1 MRILLFFLVVGFVS
15 CQNEN
20 KKEAYHS
27 FNNNTWNTD
36 SIVSFEF
43 DNIDTT
49 SSHDLYLM
57 VRHTTNFKFQN
68 LFLFTNFENQQDLT
82 FLSKCIYAQQ
92 SFPKNGVD
100 ENFKPIYAFTNANI
114 IISPNQEL
122 KKSTLLIQ
130 DNIIIVV
137 DSNLSI
143 PQDAIVYDLEGD
155 YIYRS
160 FIDLYSNYC
169 LLLESN

>member
-20 KKEAYHS
+20 KKEVYHS

-36 SIVSFEF
+36 SIVSFEL

-68 LFLFTNFENQQDLT
+68 LFLFTNFENQQDTLEL
-82 FLSKCIYAQQ
+82 FLSEKSGRWLGKGFGEI
-92 SFPKNGVD
+92 KELKIRIKENV
-100 ENFKPIYAFTNANI
+100 NFKE
-114 IISPNQEL
+114 NQDQ
-122 KKSTLLIQ
+122 IF
-130 DNIIIVV
+130 
-137 DSNLSI
+137 SI
-143 PQDAIVYDLEGD
+143 EQAMRYEDLEKIINLTEIVAVG
-155 YIYRS
+155 IG
-160 FIDLYSNYC
+160 LYKS
-169 LLLESN
+169 E

>member
-20 KKEAYHS
+20 KKEVYHS

-36 SIVSFEF
+36 SIVSFEL

-68 LFLFTNFENQQDLT
+68 LFLFTNFENQQDTLEL
-82 FLSKCIYAQQ
+82 FLSEKSGRWLGKGFGEI
-92 SFPKNGVD
+92 KELKIRIKENV
-100 ENFKPIYAFTNANI
+100 NFKE
-114 IISPNQEL
+114 NQDQMFSVE
-122 KKSTLLIQ
+122 Q
-130 DNIIIVV
+130 
-137 DSNLSI
+137 
-143 PQDAIVYDLEGD
+143 AMRYEDLEKIINLTEIVAVG
-155 YIYRS
+155 IG
-160 FIDLYSNYC
+160 LYKS
-169 LLLESN
+169 E

>member
-1 MRILLFFLVVGFVS
+1 MRILLFFLVFGFVS

-20 KKEAYHS
+20 KKEVYHS

-68 LFLFTNFENQQDLT
+68 LFLFTNFENQQDTLEL
-82 FLSKCIYAQQ
+82 FLSEKSGRWLGKGFGEI
-92 SFPKNGVD
+92 KELKIRIKENV
-100 ENFKPIYAFTNANI
+100 NFKE
-114 IISPNQEL
+114 NQNQTFSVE
-122 KKSTLLIQ
+122 Q
-130 DNIIIVV
+130 
-137 DSNLSI
+137 
-143 PQDAIVYDLEGD
+143 AMRYEDLEKIINLTEIVAVG
-155 YIYRS
+155 IG
-160 FIDLYSNYC
+160 LYKS
-169 LLLESN
+169 E

>member
-20 KKEAYHS
+20 KKEVYHS

-68 LFLFTNFENQQDLT
+68 LFLFTNFENQQDTLEL
-82 FLSKCIYAQQ
+82 FLSEKSGRWLGKGFGEI
-92 SFPKNGVD
+92 KELKIRIKENV
-100 ENFKPIYAFTNANI
+100 NFKE
-114 IISPNQEL
+114 NQDQIFSVE
-122 KKSTLLIQ
+122 Q
-130 DNIIIVV
+130 
-137 DSNLSI
+137 
-143 PQDAIVYDLEGD
+143 AMRYEDLEKIINLTEIVAVG
-155 YIYRS
+155 IG
-160 FIDLYSNYC
+160 LYKS
-169 LLLESN
+169 E

>member
-20 KKEAYHS
+20 KKEVYHS

-36 SIVSFEF
+36 SIVSFEL

-68 LFLFTNFENQQDLT
+68 LFLFTNFENQQDTLEL
-82 FLSKCIYAQQ
+82 FLSEKSGRWLGKGFGEIKELKIRIK
-92 SFPKNGVD
+92 KNV
-100 ENFKPIYAFTNANI
+100 NFKE
-114 IISPNQEL
+114 NQDQIFSVE
-122 KKSTLLIQ
+122 Q
-130 DNIIIVV
+130 
-137 DSNLSI
+137 
-143 PQDAIVYDLEGD
+143 AMRYEDLEKTINLTEIVAVG
-155 YIYRS
+155 IG
-160 FIDLYSNYC
+160 LYKS
-169 LLLESN
+169 E

>member
-20 KKEAYHS
+20 KKEVYHS
-27 FNNNTWNTD
+27 FINNTWNTD

-68 LFLFTNFENQQDLT
+68 LFLFTNFENQQDTLEL
-82 FLSKCIYAQQ
+82 FLSEKSGRWLGKGFGEI
-92 SFPKNGVD
+92 K
-100 ENFKPIYAFTNANI
+100 
-114 IISPNQEL
+114 EL
-122 KKSTLLIQ
+122 KIRIKENVSFKENQ
-130 DNIIIVV
+130 DQRFSVE
-137 DSNLSI
+137 
-143 PQDAIVYDLEGD
+143 QAMRYEDLEKIINLTEIVAVG
-155 YIYRS
+155 IG
-160 FIDLYSNYC
+160 LYKS
-169 LLLESN
+169 E

>member
-20 KKEAYHS
+20 KKEVYHS

-36 SIVSFEF
+36 SIVSFEL

-68 LFLFTNFENQQDLT
+68 LFLFTNFENQQDTLEV
-82 FLSKCIYAQQ
+82 FLSEKSGRWLGKGFGEI
-92 SFPKNGVD
+92 KELKIRIKENV
-100 ENFKPIYAFTNANI
+100 NFKE
-114 IISPNQEL
+114 NQDQ
-122 KKSTLLIQ
+122 I
-130 DNIIIVV
+130 
-137 DSNLSI
+137 LSVE
-143 PQDAIVYDLEGD
+143 QAMRYEDLEKIINLTEIVAVG
-155 YIYRS
+155 IG
-160 FIDLYSNYC
+160 LYKS
-169 LLLESN
+169 E

>member
-20 KKEAYHS
+20 KKEVYHS

-36 SIVSFEF
+36 SIVSFEL

-68 LFLFTNFENQQDLT
+68 LFLFTNFENQQDTLEL
-82 FLSKCIYAQQ
+82 FLSEKSGRWLGKGFGEI
-92 SFPKNGVD
+92 KELKIRIKENV
-100 ENFKPIYAFTNANI
+100 NFKE
-114 IISPNQEL
+114 NQDQIFSVE
-122 KKSTLLIQ
+122 Q
-130 DNIIIVV
+130 
-137 DSNLSI
+137 
-143 PQDAIVYDLEGD
+143 AMRYEDLEKIINLTEIVAVG
-155 YIYRS
+155 IG
-160 FIDLYSNYC
+160 LYKS
-169 LLLESN
+169 E

>member
-20 KKEAYHS
+20 KKEVYYS

-68 LFLFTNFENQQDLT
+68 LFLYTNFENQQDTFEL
-82 FLSKCIYAQQ
+82 FLSEKSGRWLGKGFGEI
-92 SFPKNGVD
+92 KELKIRIKENV
-100 ENFKPIYAFTNANI
+100 NFKE
-114 IISPNQEL
+114 NQDQIFSVE
-122 KKSTLLIQ
+122 Q
-130 DNIIIVV
+130 
-137 DSNLSI
+137 
-143 PQDAIVYDLEGD
+143 AMRYEDLEKIINLTEIVAVG
-155 YIYRS
+155 IG
-160 FIDLYSNYC
+160 LYKS
-169 LLLESN
+169 E

>member
-1 MRILLFFLVVGFVS
+1 MRILLFFLIVGFVS

-20 KKEAYHS
+20 KKEVYHS

-68 LFLFTNFENQQDLT
+68 LFLFTNFENQQDTLEL
-82 FLSKCIYAQQ
+82 FLSEKSGRWLGKGFGEI
-92 SFPKNGVD
+92 KELKIRIKENV
-100 ENFKPIYAFTNANI
+100 NFKE
-114 IISPNQEL
+114 NQDQIFSVE
-122 KKSTLLIQ
+122 Q
-130 DNIIIVV
+130 
-137 DSNLSI
+137 
-143 PQDAIVYDLEGD
+143 AMRYEDLEKIINLTEIVAVG
-155 YIYRS
+155 IG
-160 FIDLYSNYC
+160 LYKS
-169 LLLESN
+169 E

>member
-1 MRILLFFLVVGFVS
+1 MRILLFFLAVGFVS

-20 KKEAYHS
+20 KKEVYYS

-68 LFLFTNFENQQDLT
+68 LFLFTNFENQQDTLEL
-82 FLSKCIYAQQ
+82 FLSEKSGRWLGKGFGEI
-92 SFPKNGVD
+92 KELKIRIKENV
-100 ENFKPIYAFTNANI
+100 NFKE
-114 IISPNQEL
+114 NQDQIFSVE
-122 KKSTLLIQ
+122 Q
-130 DNIIIVV
+130 
-137 DSNLSI
+137 
-143 PQDAIVYDLEGD
+143 AMRYEDLEKIINLTEIVAVG
-155 YIYRS
+155 IG
-160 FIDLYSNYC
+160 LYKS
-169 LLLESN
+169 E

>member
-20 KKEAYHS
+20 KKEVYHS

-36 SIVSFEF
+36 SIVSFEL

-68 LFLFTNFENQQDLT
+68 LFLFTNFENQQDTLEL
-82 FLSKCIYAQQ
+82 FMSEKSGRWLGKGFGEI
-92 SFPKNGVD
+92 KELKIRIKENV
-100 ENFKPIYAFTNANI
+100 NFKE
-114 IISPNQEL
+114 NQDQIFSVE
-122 KKSTLLIQ
+122 Q
-130 DNIIIVV
+130 
-137 DSNLSI
+137 
-143 PQDAIVYDLEGD
+143 AMRYEDLEKIINLTEIVAVG
-155 YIYRS
+155 IG
-160 FIDLYSNYC
+160 LYKS
-169 LLLESN
+169 E

>member
-20 KKEAYHS
+20 KKEFYHS

-36 SIVSFEF
+36 SIVSFEL

-68 LFLFTNFENQQDLT
+68 LFLFTNFENQQDTLEL
-82 FLSKCIYAQQ
+82 FLSEKSGRWLGKGFGEI
-92 SFPKNGVD
+92 KELKIRIKENV
-100 ENFKPIYAFTNANI
+100 NFKE
-114 IISPNQEL
+114 NQDQIFSVE
-122 KKSTLLIQ
+122 Q
-130 DNIIIVV
+130 
-137 DSNLSI
+137 
-143 PQDAIVYDLEGD
+143 AMRYEDLEKIINLTEIVAVG
-155 YIYRS
+155 IG
-160 FIDLYSNYC
+160 LYKS
-169 LLLESN
+169 E

>member
-20 KKEAYHS
+20 KKEVYHS

-36 SIVSFEF
+36 SIVSFEL

-68 LFLFTNFENQQDLT
+68 LFLFTNFENQQDTLEL
-82 FLSKCIYAQQ
+82 FLSEKSGRWLGKGFGEI
-92 SFPKNGVD
+92 KELKIRIKENV
-100 ENFKPIYAFTNANI
+100 NFKE
-114 IISPNQEL
+114 NQDQIFSVE
-122 KKSTLLIQ
+122 Q
-130 DNIIIVV
+130 AMRYD
-137 DSNLSI
+137 
-143 PQDAIVYDLEGD
+143 DLEKIINLTEIVAVG
-155 YIYRS
+155 IG
-160 FIDLYSNYC
+160 LYKS
-169 LLLESN
+169 E

>member
-20 KKEAYHS
+20 KKEVYHS

-36 SIVSFEF
+36 SIVSFEL

-68 LFLFTNFENQQDLT
+68 LFLFTNFENQQDTLEL
-82 FLSKCIYAQQ
+82 FLSEKSGRWLGKGFGEI
-92 SFPKNGVD
+92 KELKIRIKENV
-100 ENFKPIYAFTNANI
+100 NFKE
-114 IISPNQEL
+114 NQDQIFSVE
-122 KKSTLLIQ
+122 Q
-130 DNIIIVV
+130 
-137 DSNLSI
+137 
-143 PQDAIVYDLEGD
+143 AMRYEDLEKIINLTEIVSVG
-155 YIYRS
+155 IG
-160 FIDLYSNYC
+160 LYKS
-169 LLLESN
+169 E

>member
-20 KKEAYHS
+20 KKEVYHS
-27 FNNNTWNTD
+27 FNNNIWNTD

-68 LFLFTNFENQQDLT
+68 LFLFTNFENQQDTLEL
-82 FLSKCIYAQQ
+82 FLSEKSGRWLGKGFGEI
-92 SFPKNGVD
+92 KELKIKIKENV
-100 ENFKPIYAFTNANI
+100 NFKE
-114 IISPNQEL
+114 NQDQIFSVE
-122 KKSTLLIQ
+122 Q
-130 DNIIIVV
+130 
-137 DSNLSI
+137 
-143 PQDAIVYDLEGD
+143 AMRYEDLEKIINLTEIVAVG
-155 YIYRS
+155 IG
-160 FIDLYSNYC
+160 LYKS
-169 LLLESN
+169 E